1 MKLLLLVGV
10 GSFLG
15 GIFRFL
21 LSEWIQT
28 KTLSTFPYGT
38 LTVNLIGCF
47 AIGVVFA
54 IVEKSQLSM
63 EWRGLVATGILG
75 GFTTFSAFSMETFS
89 MIRSGNIFNAALYIL
104 LSIIIG
110 LLATAIG
117 FWSVKWI

>member
-1 MKLLLLVGV
+1 MKLILLVGV

-15 GIFRFL
+15 GIFRFF

-47 AIGVVFA
+47 AIGIVFA
-54 IVEKSQLSM
+54 FVEKSQLSM
-63 EWRGLVATGILG
+63 EWRVLVATGILG

-89 MIRSGNIFNAALYIL
+89 MIRSGNIFNAALYIF
-104 LSIIIG
+104 LSIVIG
-110 LLATAIG
+110 LLATAFG

>member
-1 MKLLLLVGV
+1 MKLILLVGA

-21 LSEWIQT
+21 LSELIQT
-28 KTLSTFPYGT
+28 KTLSSFPYGT

-47 AIGVVFA
+47 AIGIVFGF
-54 IVEKSQLSM
+54 VERGQLSM
-63 EWRGLVATGILG
+63 EWRVLVATGILG

-104 LSIIIG
+104 LSIGIG
-110 LLATAIG
+110 ILATAIG
-117 FWSVKWI
+117 FLSVK